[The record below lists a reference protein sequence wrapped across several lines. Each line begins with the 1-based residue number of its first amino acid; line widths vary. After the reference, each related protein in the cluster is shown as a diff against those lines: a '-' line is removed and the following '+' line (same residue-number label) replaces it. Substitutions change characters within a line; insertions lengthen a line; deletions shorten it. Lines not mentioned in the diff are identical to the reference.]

1 MKKKKKKTQ
10 KIMEKRVATAVCVL
24 LVGVLVILGSERV
37 EGRYL
42 PTRSNNDKLDK
53 LKDLLRE
60 VSASKQ
66 LVIQCKSVLP
76 NYNLV

>member
-1 MKKKKKKTQ
+1 MKTQ
-10 KIMEKRVATAVCVL
+10 TIMEKRVATAVCVL

-66 LVIQCKSVLP
+66 LVLQCKSGLS
-76 NYNLV
+76 NYILV